1 MWAPHMQDLSAIVR
15 DGGSTEMVVGV
26 AVVLDGPITG
36 RIIL

>member
-1 MWAPHMQDLSAIVR
+1 MQDLSAIVG
-15 DGGSTEMVVGV
+15 DGGSKEMVVGV